1 VTPAEPERVSVA
13 QALRNISTATDL
25 TASLRARTE
34 GLTWVLWG
42 FAAAGQYATFALNGG
57 SETGPRAAPGGPV
70 LVLAWSLAALLA
82 TVGLWRSAALSFTT
96 GMMTRRTTFFFVG
109 WLVLFVAV
117 ALAFSLAGGASRA
130 DATVAAWGVLLLS
143 FAAFDPLRFTAGG
156 RWVAAAAGLAGLA
169 AALAIWRLA
178 LAGAGSLLLAGC
190 ALGGALL
197 AGGLVML
204 FRG

>member
-1 VTPAEPERVSVA
+1 MTEPERVSVA

-25 TASLRARTE
+25 TASLRSRTE

-42 FAAAGQYATFALNGG
+42 FAAMGQYVTFALNGG
-57 SETGPRAAPGGPV
+57 SEAASRAVPGAPA

-96 GMMTRRTTFFFVG
+96 GMSTRRTTAFFVA
-109 WLVLFVAV
+109 WLALFFVF
-117 ALAFSLAGGASRA
+117 ALAFSLVGGTSRA
-130 DATVAAWGVLLLS
+130 DATVAAWGILLVG
-143 FAAFDPLRFTAGG
+143 FALFDPLRFTGGG
-156 RWVAAAAGLAGLA
+156 RWVAAAGGVLGLL
-169 AALAIWRLA
+169 AALAIWRFA
-178 LAGAGSLLLAGC
+178 LAGAAALLLSGA
-190 ALGGALL
+190 ALGGALM